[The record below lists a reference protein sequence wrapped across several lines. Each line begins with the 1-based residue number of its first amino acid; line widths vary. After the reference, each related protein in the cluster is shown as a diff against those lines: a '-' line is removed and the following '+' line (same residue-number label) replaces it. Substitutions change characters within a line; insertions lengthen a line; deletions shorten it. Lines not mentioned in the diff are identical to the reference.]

1 MIGIWI
7 TATVETRN
15 GKMAGIT
22 KTGKKHLIFVV
33 ASQLRISD
41 DTGFV

>member
-22 KTGKKHLIFVV
+22 KNGQKHLTCNVV
-33 ASQLRISD
+33 SQLRSAD
-41 DTGFV
+41 NTVFV

>member
-7 TATVETRN
+7 TTTVETRN

-22 KTGKKHLIFVV
+22 KNGQKHLIGNVG
-33 ASQLRISD
+33 SRLRSAD

>member
-22 KTGKKHLIFVV
+22 KNGQKHLIGNVG
-33 ASQLRISD
+33 SQLRSAD